1 MFLRATE
8 RKKDGK
14 SHRYWSIVE
23 NRRVAGGKTIQKT
36 VLYLGEIN
44 DGQQAGWVKCIE
56 ALEGGAA
63 KQVSLFSSD
72 PPSLSELNEVVRVDM
87 SRLTLSNPRQWG
99 GCWLA
104 CELWDSLQMDEF
116 WQHRLGTSRKGTEW
130 LNVLKVL
137 TVNRLCEP
145 SSEWKVHRLWYD
157 QTAMSDLLG
166 TDYSVASK
174 NTLYRCL
181 DRLVEHKDDLFK
193 HLKTRWEELFDAK
206 FEVLLY
212 DLTSTYFESPP
223 VANSKKKYGY
233 SRDKRPDCVQVV
245 IALIV
250 TPDGFP
256 LSYEVLS
263 GNTSDRTTLKDFLEK
278 IENRYGKAE
287 RIWVMDRGIPTE
299 EVLSQM
305 RSSPSPVSYLV
316 GTPKGRLTK
325 LEQKFLELPWQKA
338 RELVE
343 VKLLPCDGEV
353 YVLARSGNRT
363 QKERAMRRRKLKTL
377 WNRLKVLQSQKN
389 TRDALLMK
397 IGAAKS
403 DAGRANSLVNI
414 DIAANKKED
423 DSSPDGVSFVF
434 SLNKNKLREV
444 RRREGSYLLRS
455 NICDRDPAHLW
466 KFYIQLT
473 EVEEAFKNL
482 KGDLSIRPIFHSTDA
497 RIEAHIFVSFL
508 AYCLHVTLKQ
518 RAKRTAPGL
527 TPRSILE
534 QLKNIQMIDVDAP
547 TTDGR
552 TVKLSRYTQ
561 PNKTQQIIISQL
573 KLDLPKQPPPKISSY
588 SSTSQTSV

>member
-1 MFLRATE
+1 
-8 RKKDGK
+8 
-14 SHRYWSIVE
+14 
-23 NRRVAGGKTIQKT
+23 
-36 VLYLGEIN
+36 
-44 DGQQAGWVKCIE
+44 
-56 ALEGGAA
+56 
-63 KQVSLFSSD
+63 
-72 PPSLSELNEVVRVDM
+72 
-87 SRLTLSNPRQWG
+87 
-99 GCWLA
+99 
-104 CELWDSLQMDEF
+104 
-116 WQHRLGTSRKGTEW
+116 
-130 LNVLKVL
+130 
-137 TVNRLCEP
+137 
-145 SSEWKVHRLWYD
+145 
-157 QTAMSDLLG
+157 
-166 TDYSVASK
+166 
-174 NTLYRCL
+174 
-181 DRLVEHKDDLFK
+181 
-193 HLKTRWEELFDAK
+193 
-206 FEVLLY
+206 
-212 DLTSTYFESPP
+212 
-223 VANSKKKYGY
+223 
-233 SRDKRPDCVQVV
+233 
-245 IALIV
+245 
-250 TPDGFP
+250 
-256 LSYEVLS
+256 
-263 GNTSDRTTLKDFLEK
+263 
-278 IENRYGKAE
+278 
-287 RIWVMDRGIPTE
+287 
-299 EVLSQM
+299 
-305 RSSPSPVSYLV
+305 
-316 GTPKGRLTK
+316 
-325 LEQKFLELPWQKA
+325 
-338 RELVE
+338 
-343 VKLLPCDGEV
+343 
-353 YVLARSGNRT
+353 
-363 QKERAMRRRKLKTL
+363 MRRRKLKTL